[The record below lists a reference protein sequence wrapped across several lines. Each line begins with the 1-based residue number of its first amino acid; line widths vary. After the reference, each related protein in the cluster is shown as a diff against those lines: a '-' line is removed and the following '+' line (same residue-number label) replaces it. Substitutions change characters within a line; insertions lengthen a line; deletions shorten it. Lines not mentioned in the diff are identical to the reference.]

1 MIFLL
6 QVCQKASVTINN
18 EVVSSINKGL
28 VNFVGFAIGDDEKVV
43 DKMVEKL
50 LKARIFK
57 DDNDLTNL
65 SIKDID
71 GEILSVSQFT
81 LYASLKDGNR
91 PSFTNVLRKEDSI
104 KLYDYFVKKI
114 KSVYHKC
121 KFGIFHA
128 DMKVELINDGPF
140 TIILDS
146 KEVIHG

>member
-6 QVCQKASVTINN
+6 QVCQKASVTVNN
-18 EVVSSINKGL
+18 EVISSINNGL
-28 VNFVGFAIGDDEKVV
+28 VNFVGFTYGDNEKII
-43 DKMVEKL
+43 DKMIEKL

-57 DDNDLTNL
+57 DDNNLTNL
-65 SIKDID
+65 SIKDVD
-71 GEILSVSQFT
+71 GEILSISQFT

-91 PSFTNVLRKEDSI
+91 PSFVNALKKEESS
-104 KLYDYFVKKI
+104 KLYNYFVEKI
-114 KSVYHKC
+114 KNIYPKC